1 MHYGLPS
8 PYLTVIFSLDDGVE
22 SASSRETLAAAVPA
36 PIIAAGLHSQASF
49 VLQRGGQIGIQ
60 LAVHPLA
67 ARALFGLP
75 AAELSVSEY
84 DGRVVLGRRATLM
97 QEQLTESKDWG
108 SAFGLVG
115 EHLFRSLTVRPGTV
129 RSEVRHAWHLLATS
143 GGRMPISEVAQ
154 RVGVSPRHLG
164 TLFAREVG
172 RSPKTVA
179 QLFRFQGAVTEI
191 REAVAGRRPVD
202 LAAVA
207 ARAGY
212 ADQSHLSRDFG
223 DRLGASPSRWLREEF
238 RNLQDHPLTTAPE
251 SST

>member
-1 MHYGLPS
+1 
-8 PYLTVIFSLDDGVE
+8 
-22 SASSRETLAAAVPA
+22 
-36 PIIAAGLHSQASF
+36 
-49 VLQRGGQIGIQ
+49 
-60 LAVHPLA
+60 
-67 ARALFGLP
+67 
-75 AAELSVSEY
+75 
-84 DGRVVLGRRATLM
+84 
-97 QEQLTESKDWG
+97 
-108 SAFGLVG
+108 
-115 EHLFRSLTVRPGTV
+115 
-129 RSEVRHAWHLLATS
+129 
-143 GGRMPISEVAQ
+143 MPISEVAQ